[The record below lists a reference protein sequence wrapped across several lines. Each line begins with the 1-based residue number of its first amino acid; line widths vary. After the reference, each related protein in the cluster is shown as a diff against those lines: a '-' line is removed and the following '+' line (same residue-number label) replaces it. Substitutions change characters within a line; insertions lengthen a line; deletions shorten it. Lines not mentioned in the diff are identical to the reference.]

1 MKIGILSDTHD
12 RLDTIEK
19 VFHIFLDEKVEQ
31 IIHCGDWVSP
41 FTIEFFD
48 EMNLFRFHGHEVVPF
63 SRQAWIGLFIMLVLT
78 KKD

>member
-1 MKIGILSDTHD
+1 MKVLFSNNYFYIRGGSE
-12 RLDTIEK
+12 R
-19 VFHIFLDEKVEQ
+19 V
-31 IIHCGDWVSP
+31 
-41 FTIEFFD
+41 FFD